1 MTKDNIKKRCIVL
14 SQGPVPTPEHTQV
27 EGGGLRC
34 WGIAKGLVANNDG
47 LEVTVAYHESYRKEK
62 FTSNF
67 EGVQV
72 TTWNHVDIAK
82 LISDYDSVVVS
93 YCMGELSVEVA
104 NSVRP
109 NQQLILDCYVPI
121 YVEVSARESPDLEGE
136 YRAFETDV
144 EKWRHVLR
152 RGDLFLCANPAQKNF
167 YQGVLAAV
175 GRINP
180 VTYSDDMI
188 MIVPYGVYRDEPIAH
203 NKPITKLLGGDRDNV
218 LKIMWFGGIYPWF
231 DVRNLADAVKEVN
244 KTQPAKLIVVGAK
257 NPFNKHPDFIAR
269 YDEFIEYVS
278 TKEMKQ
284 YVVVQDWIDFNDR
297 ADWYLDADVVVVFNK
312 IGEENKLAWRTRLVD
327 FMWADLP
334 VLTNGGDPLGEI
346 MLSHN
351 AAVKMD
357 SLEAKDIAS
366 SIIKFLGN
374 DKSKI
379 AQLKSNMH
387 EVKADFYW
395 DTVTKELSRKIQQH
409 SRAKD
414 LEHIGIFSIATG
426 KTKTARSPLGKVI
439 AKSKKVPAYAKKYGY
454 KATGLAIAELIR
466 GNIGSRI
473 LGGPTR
479 KSPAYVFVSHQLDMS
494 GAPFIAIDMAL
505 EFKASGK
512 SVEFYTYLPTHN
524 QNFAKLNKAGIKPHV
539 MMNKDMVPS
548 FIQGDTVILNTV
560 AHSEVSKEAVFS
572 GAETGKLKQI
582 IWYLHEDDPELL
594 FRPDEQKRIKKMLAS
609 GKIKLLVPAHKIWK
623 NYVKYFETEQNII
636 LQPYKHTVPQK
647 YKRVLKAK
655 DFEDKLTFNLPGT
668 VGDGRKGQLPIFYA
682 FVQFYE
688 TYYKPHPEN
697 YRDFEL
703 VFVGVSTDFL
713 SRQILDHARALDGHF
728 STYGKVTW
736 IQNLDIGA
744 KANFTICY
752 SIREALPLFVFEG
765 MAAGHPILRNDS
777 SGMEEQLFPGKNGY
791 LLDSDDYDQVVKTIE
806 SVLNKDTTSNAM
818 LAAMSAYSSKIAL
831 RQENNSYT
839 QVLNDKASN

>member
-1 MTKDNIKKRCIVL
+1 MAKDNMKKRCIVL

-34 WGIAKGLVANNDG
+34 WGLAKGLVANNDN
-47 LEVTVAYHESYRKEK
+47 LEVTVAYHESYRKDK
-62 FTSNF
+62 FTTEY
-67 EGVQV
+67 EGVHLA
-72 TTWNHVDIAK
+72 TWDHANVAK
-82 LISDYDSVVVS
+82 LISEYDSVLVS

-104 NSVRP
+104 SSIRP
-109 NQQLILDCYVPI
+109 DQQLILDCYVPI
-121 YVEVSARESPDLEGE
+121 YVEVSARESTDVEGE
-136 YRAFETDV
+136 YQAFEMDV
-144 EKWRHVLR
+144 EKWRTVLR
-152 RGDLFLCANPAQKNF
+152 RGDIFLCANAAQKSF

-188 MIVPYGVYRDEPIAH
+188 MIVPYGVYRDEPVA
-203 NKPITKLLGGDRDNV
+203 NDTPITKLLGGSDDSV
-218 LKIMWFGGIYPWF
+218 LKVLWFGGIYPWF

-269 YDEFIEYVS
+269 YDEFIDYVS
-278 TKEMKQ
+278 TKEMKE

-346 MLSHN
+346 MLSHD
-351 AAVKMD
+351 AAVRMN

-366 SIIKFLGN
+366 SIIKFLGK
-374 DKSKI
+374 DKSRI
-379 AQLKSNMH
+379 AELKKNMH
-387 EVKADFYW
+387 AVKADFYW
-395 DTVTKELSRKIQQH
+395 DTVTKELARKVQQH
-409 SRAKD
+409 TRAKD
-414 LEHIGIFSIATG
+414 IEKIGIFSTANG
-426 KTKTARSPLGKVI
+426 KTQATRSRLGKII
-439 AKSKKVPAYAKKYGY
+439 AKSKKVPAYARKYGY
-454 KATGLAIAELIR
+454 RATGLAIAELVR
-466 GNIGSRI
+466 GKLGTK
-473 LGGPTR
+473 LFGGPTR
-479 KSPAYVFVSHQLDMS
+479 KTPAYVFVSHQLDMS

-505 EFKASGK
+505 DFKAAGK
-512 SVEFYTYLPTHN
+512 NVEFYTYLPTHN

-539 MMNKDMVPS
+539 LMNKDMVPN
-548 FIQGDTVILNTV
+548 FIQGDTIILNTV

-572 GAETGKLKQI
+572 AAEIGKIKQI

-594 FRPDEQKRIKKMLAS
+594 FRPDEQKRIKKLLAN
-609 GKIKLLVPAHKIWK
+609 GAIKLLVPARKIWN
-623 NYVKYFETEQNII
+623 NYVKYFETEENIV
-636 LQPYKHTVPQK
+636 LLPYKHIVPPK
-647 YKRVLKAK
+647 YKRVLRAK
-655 DFEDKLTFNLPGT
+655 DFDDKLTFILPGT

-682 FVQFYE
+682 FAQFYE
-688 TYYKPHPEN
+688 QYFKPNPEN

-713 SRQILDHARALDGHF
+713 SRQILDHASALDNHF
-728 STYGKVTW
+728 STHGKITW
-736 IQNLDIGA
+736 TQNLDVVASSNI
-744 KANFTICY
+744 TICY

-777 SGMEEQLFPGKNGY
+777 SGMEEQLFPGKNGF
-791 LLDSDDYDQVVKTIE
+791 LLESKDYEQVISTLE
-806 SVLNKDTTSNAM
+806 TVLNKKKTKSTE
-818 LAAMSAYSSKIAL
+818 LAKMSAYSNKVAL
-831 RQENNSYT
+831 EQEKNSYT
-839 QVLNDKASN
+839 RILNDK

>member
-1 MTKDNIKKRCIVL
+1 MNVKNKLKKCIVL

-34 WGIAKGLVANNDG
+34 WGIAKGLVSNDNS

-62 FTSNF
+62 FTAEF
-67 EGVQV
+67 EGIRLA
-72 TTWNHVDIAK
+72 TWNQADIAD
-82 LISDYDSVVVS
+82 LIEAYDTIVIS
-93 YCMGELSVEVA
+93 YCMGGLSVGVV
-104 NSVRP
+104 NSIRP
-109 NQQLILDCYVPI
+109 DQQLVLDCYVPI
-121 YVEVSARESPDLEGE
+121 YIEVSARESQDLEGE
-136 YRAFETDV
+136 YYAFQTDV
-144 EKWRHVLR
+144 DNWKHVLR
-152 RGDLFLCANPAQKNF
+152 RGDIFLCANAAQKNF

-188 MIVPYGVYRDEPIAH
+188 MIVPYGVYRDEPVAK
-203 NKPITKLLGGDRDNV
+203 NTPITKLLGGNDDNV
-218 LKIMWFGGIYPWF
+218 LKILWFGGIYPWF

-312 IGEENKLAWRTRLVD
+312 LGEENKLAWRTRLVD

-351 AAVKMD
+351 AAVKME
-357 SLEAKDIAS
+357 SLEAKDISS
-366 SIIKFLGN
+366 SIIEFLGSG
-374 DKSKI
+374 KSKI
-379 AQLKSNMH
+379 NLLRNNMH
-387 EVKADFYW
+387 ELKAEFYW
-395 DTVTKELSRKIQQH
+395 DTVTKNLTQAINKDI
-409 SRAKD
+409 RAKD
-414 LEHIGIFSIATG
+414 LATVGIYSFIASPTTGSRSRLSKVFSKA
-426 KTKTARSPLGKVI
+426 
-439 AKSKKVPAYAKKYGY
+439 KKVPAYAKKYGY
-454 KATGLAIAELIR
+454 KATGLAIKELVRGKLRSKIFGGTIR
-466 GNIGSRI
+466 K
-473 LGGPTR
+473 T
-479 KSPAYVFVSHQLDMS
+479 PAYVFVSHQLDMS

-505 EFKASGK
+505 EFKAAK
-512 SVEFYTYLPTHN
+512 KNVEFYTYLPTHN
-524 QNFAKLNKAGIKPHV
+524 DNLVKLNKAGIKPHV
-539 MMNKDMVPS
+539 LMNKDMVPN
-548 FIQGDTVILNTV
+548 FIQGDTVVLNTV
-560 AHSEVSKEAVFS
+560 AHSEVSKEAVFNA
-572 GAETGKLKQI
+572 AETGLLEQV

-594 FRPDEQKRIKKMLAS
+594 FRPDEQKRIKKMLKS
-609 GKIKLLVPAHKIWK
+609 GKMKLLVPANKIWK
-623 NYVKYFETEQNII
+623 NYTRYFETKKNIV
-636 LQPYKHTVPQK
+636 LFPYKHTVPQK
-647 YKRVLKAK
+647 YKRVLKAN
-655 DFEDKLTFNLPGT
+655 DFARKLTFVLPGT

-688 TYYKPHPEN
+688 QYFKANPEK

-703 VFVGVSTDFL
+703 VFVGMSTDFL
-713 SRQILDHARALDGHF
+713 SRQIFDHAGALDDHF
-728 STYGKVTW
+728 TTHGKVTW
-736 IQNLDIGA
+736 IENLDIGA

-777 SGMEEQLFPGKNGY
+777 SGMEEQLFPEKNGY
-791 LLDSDDYDQVVKTIE
+791 LLDSDDYEQVVSIIE
-806 SVLNKDTTSNAM
+806 KVLNKKTTSNST
-818 LAAMSAYSSKIAL
+818 LAAMSAYSNKVAL
-831 RQENNSYT
+831 QQEKNNYIR
-839 QVLNDKASN
+839 VLNDKLVE